1 MYINGFI
8 SNKDSLNLC
17 LFVKVFVK
25 YYIKYV
31 KYNRFIVWFYEM
43 FFEILKKDSVLIDLI
58 LSGERVNKI
67 FYRWF

>member
-1 MYINGFI
+1 MYINRFI

-43 FFEILKKDSVLIDLI
+43 FFENLKKDSVSIDLI
-58 LSGERVNKI
+58 LSGRG
-67 FYRWF
+67 